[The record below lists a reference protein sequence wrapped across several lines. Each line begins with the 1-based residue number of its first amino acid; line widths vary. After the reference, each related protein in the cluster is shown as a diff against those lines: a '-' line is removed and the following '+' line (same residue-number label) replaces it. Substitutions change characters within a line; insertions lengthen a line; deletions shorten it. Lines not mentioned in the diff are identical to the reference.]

1 MGAIYW
7 LSIIAQ
13 ALLFVLTITRRGGR
27 EYRWFLIFL
36 VASILTELSVFM
48 FPHSGRFLP
57 LSYTYT
63 WMAVEPLLWGLR
75 AAMVVEAWKALLL
88 NYPGADELARRVFFV
103 SLFGSAIVSVGLMPL
118 EIPHV
123 AKYQALATTLTLM
136 IVAKRVLALT
146 LALFVVAVAA
156 VHLRYPVQI
165 PRNLRIHA
173 VMLALYLGWD
183 ASQCFLSSQHGPAW
197 ANEYALPAFFV
208 MVTLWAFAYRRDG
221 DVVVLVP
228 FTAEQLQMMAD
239 GPAFKTFVVQL
250 AWDLRRRL
258 FW

>member
-1 MGAIYW
+1 MYW
-7 LSIIAQ
+7 LSIAAQ
-13 ALLFVLTITRRGGR
+13 ALLFVLTIARRSGR
-27 EYRWFLIFL
+27 AYRWFLVFL
-36 VASILTELSVFM
+36 LAQILTELSVFL
-48 FPHSGRFLP
+48 FPHGVHS

-63 WMAVEPLLWGLR
+63 WIMIEPLMWVLR
-75 AAMVVEAWKALLL
+75 AAMVVEAWKALLR

-103 SLFGSAIVSVGLMPL
+103 SLFASAIVSVGLIPL

-123 AKYQALATTLTLM
+123 VKYQTLATTLTLM
-136 IVAKRVLALT
+136 IVARRVLSLT

-165 PRNLRIHA
+165 PRNLRIHGL
-173 VMLALYLGWD
+173 MLALYLGWD
-183 ASQCFLSSQHGPAW
+183 ASQCFLVSQHGPHW
-197 ANEYALPAFFV
+197 VNEYALPVCFV
-208 MVTLWAFAYRRDG
+208 MVTLWAFAYRRNG

-228 FTAEQLQMMAD
+228 FTAEQLQLLAG

-250 AWDLRRRL
+250 AWDLRRRV